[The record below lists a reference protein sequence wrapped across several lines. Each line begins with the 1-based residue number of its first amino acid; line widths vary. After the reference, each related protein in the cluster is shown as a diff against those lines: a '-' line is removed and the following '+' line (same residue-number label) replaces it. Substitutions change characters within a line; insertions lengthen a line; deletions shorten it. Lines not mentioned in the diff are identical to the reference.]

1 MIGNYIEPKI
11 EQIMEDFLE
20 KYIINMY
27 EMKSEQLEILK
38 NSFRNLLLFT
48 VEGSRHKLVTE
59 YEKLAMLNIKMQT
72 PYIVLVNEIAYLKN
86 TLADILLKN
95 GAKTEIYDLYAL
107 YADIE
112 NIVAYQYLDD
122 YLKRLLQ
129 ANTYR
134 TNSLKDMLEKSVV
147 RFYEDHLSWLSDLA
161 IAIQK
166 LDNSKMPELNPKLCA
181 FGKWLSG
188 EAKSVIKNNSKY
200 NEVVRI
206 HQTLHDLGSVINKQ
220 LDKREK
226 DFNVI
231 MSYLEKCEMISLAIG
246 AELALIDNSLII
258 KKAAKDEM
266 TGALN
271 RNSLSYIFLNQ
282 YELSLATAT
291 PFVLAMCD
299 LDYFKK
305 LNDTYGHVAG
315 DMMLKLFVQTAK
327 SKLRDSDVIIRY
339 GGEEFAILLPNTNIM
354 NAKNKLEEIRL
365 AFQNSV
371 CNFEGKEVQTT
382 VSMGAIEIVPATEV
396 DVKEIKVETYIA
408 IADKKLYES
417 KINGRNRVSW
427 E

>member
-1 MIGNYIEPKI
+1 MIGSYIEPKI
-11 EQIMEDFLE
+11 DQIMEDFLE
-20 KYIINMY
+20 KYIISMY
-27 EMKSEQLEILK
+27 EMDAAKLESLK
-38 NSFRNLLLFT
+38 NSFKNLLIFT

-59 YEKLAMLNIKMQT
+59 YEKLARLNIAMQT

-86 TLADILLKN
+86 TLADILLKS

-107 YADIE
+107 YVDIE

-122 YLKRLLQ
+122 YLKKLLE

-134 TNSLKDMLEKSVV
+134 TNSLKDMLEKNVV
-147 RFYEDHLSWLSDLA
+147 RFYEDHLAWLSALA

-166 LDNSKMPELNPKLCA
+166 LDSSKIPELNPKLCE
-181 FGKWLSG
+181 FGKWLCG

-200 NEVVRI
+200 SEIVRI
-206 HQTLHDLGSVINKQ
+206 HKTLHDLGNVINKQ
-220 LDKREK
+220 LDKRAK

-231 MSYLEKCEMISLAIG
+231 MSYLEKCEMISLSIG
-246 AELALIDNSLII
+246 AELALIDNTLII

-271 RNSLSYIFLNQ
+271 RNSLSYIFANQ

-291 PFVLAMCD
+291 SFVLAMCD

-315 DMMLKLFVQTAK
+315 DMMLKEFVKSAK
-327 SKLRDSDVIIRY
+327 SKIRDSDVIIRY
-339 GGEEFAILLPNTNIM
+339 GGEEFAILLPNTNIV
-354 NAKNKLEEIRL
+354 NAKNKLEEIRI
-365 AFQNSV
+365 AFQNTV
-371 CNFEGKEVQTT
+371 CIFEGNEIQTT
-382 VSMGAIEIVPATEV
+382 VSIGAIEIAPATEV
-396 DVKEIKVETYIA
+396 DVKEAKVETYVA

-417 KINGRNRVSW
+417 KLNGRNRVSW